1 MNRDEVHL
9 VLQTL
14 SVWFREHP
22 FRAFTVT
29 KGAFTVTKS
38 AFSLTNFKHETM
50 LTPGV
55 TLPIEDL

>member
-1 MNRDEVHL
+1 MPL

-14 SVWFREHP
+14 FGMFREHH

-29 KGAFTVTKS
+29 KGAFTVTKG

-55 TLPIEDL
+55 TLPNEDL

>member
-1 MNRDEVHL
+1 LNKDEVHL

-14 SVWFREHP
+14 FGMFWEHQ

-29 KGAFTVTKS
+29 KGAFSLTKS

-50 LTPGV
+50 LMPGV
-55 TLPIEDL
+55 TLPNEDL

>member
-1 MNRDEVHL
+1 MHL

-29 KGAFTVTKS
+29 KGAFTVTKG

-55 TLPIEDL
+55 TLPIEGL

>member
-1 MNRDEVHL
+1 MHL

-14 SVWFREHP
+14 FGMFREYH

-29 KGAFTVTKS
+29 KGAFSLTKS

-55 TLPIEDL
+55 TLPIEGL